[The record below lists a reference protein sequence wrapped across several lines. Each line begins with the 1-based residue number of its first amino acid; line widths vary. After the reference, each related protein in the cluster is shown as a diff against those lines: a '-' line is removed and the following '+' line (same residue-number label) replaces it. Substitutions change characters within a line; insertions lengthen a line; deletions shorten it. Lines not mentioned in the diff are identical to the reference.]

1 MFEFLGFLKAY
12 LGHLKIFTNNLAKA
26 SLSVQNKLLHTS
38 SFFGMVCTLN
48 HVWPQAGYNLIRHV
62 MLQKENSRIFLA
74 NFDVYILEI
83 FHFSESKER

>member
-12 LGHLKIFTNNLAKA
+12 LGHLKIFTNNSAKT

-38 SFFGMVCTLN
+38 SFFGMACNL
-48 HVWPQAGYNLIRHV
+48 NLIWPPAGHNLIQHV
-62 MLQKENSRIFLA
+62 MLQKEESGIFLA

-83 FHFSESKER
+83 FHFSESKET